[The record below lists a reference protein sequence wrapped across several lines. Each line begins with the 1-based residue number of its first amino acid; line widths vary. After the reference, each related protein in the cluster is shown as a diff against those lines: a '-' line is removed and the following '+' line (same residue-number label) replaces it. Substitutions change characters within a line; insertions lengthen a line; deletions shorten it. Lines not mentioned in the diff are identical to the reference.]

1 MQGLHLNATA
11 ESSTIEDLQ
20 QPDKITPAAGNH
32 NADRWYNSNRS
43 GDFLRAT
50 YYKPAQSYYVDFEGK
65 VHNIGKVVVTYS
77 DLVVGPQSN
86 QWNTTNFEVSPTE
99 IGVIDS
105 FYLKSVTATY
115 DFYDENGNYINFE
128 PGSAWVFL
136 SSLGRWSD
144 WNDSSKTNNPA
155 YDHVEAVQ
163 GVSGIKMYNIPNGG
177 AVVHSGNN
185 AYPDSG
191 QQYES
196 DGKTSFDNPY
206 DHQQGAVIGYI
217 SNGLKLRWNLDQN
230 YSPIDN
236 GVMHSLRYDEN
247 GNKIQDAGDG
257 GWYYWR
263 FVQSYNGFEMLQPP
277 TSSVSY
283 HYNVSSVIT
292 SLPLL
297 AKQLIQVSFADFKY
311 YRAKKQLKKPDTW
324 LYRALL
330 DLISFHAWTWS
341 QADYPKHP
349 WRPALPEQW
358 HS

>member
-1 MQGLHLNATA
+1 MAIDAQKQKNTEYEQKLKDYGNYLNGNSTLDPTKVMQGLHLNATA

-43 GDFLRAT
+43 GDFLRAI
-50 YYKPAQSYYVDFEGK
+50 YYNPAQSYYVDFEGN
-65 VHNIGKVVVTYS
+65 VHKIGKVVVTYS
-77 DLVVGPQSN
+77 NLVVGPQSN

-144 WNDSSKTNNPA
+144 WNDSSKKNNPA

-163 GVSGIKMYNIPNGG
+163 GVSGIKMYDIPNGG

-217 SNGLKLRWNLDQN
+217 SNGLKLCWNLDRN

-236 GVMHSLRYDEN
+236 GVMHSLRYDKN

-283 HYNVSSVIT
+283 HYNET
-292 SLPLL
+292 LL
-297 AKQLIQVSFADFKY
+297 I
-311 YRAKKQLKKPDTW
+311 
-324 LYRALL
+324 ALN
-330 DLISFHAWTWS
+330 
-341 QADYPKHP
+341 
-349 WRPALPEQW
+349 
-358 HS
+358 

>member
-1 MQGLHLNATA
+1 
-11 ESSTIEDLQ
+11 
-20 QPDKITPAAGNH
+20 
-32 NADRWYNSNRS
+32 
-43 GDFLRAT
+43 
-50 YYKPAQSYYVDFEGK
+50 
-65 VHNIGKVVVTYS
+65 
-77 DLVVGPQSN
+77 
-86 QWNTTNFEVSPTE
+86 
-99 IGVIDS
+99 
-105 FYLKSVTATY
+105 
-115 DFYDENGNYINFE
+115 
-128 PGSAWVFL
+128 
-136 SSLGRWSD
+136 
-144 WNDSSKTNNPA
+144 
-155 YDHVEAVQ
+155 
-163 GVSGIKMYNIPNGG
+163 MYNIPNGG

-283 HYNVSSVIT
+283 HYNVT
-292 SLPLL
+292 
-297 AKQLIQVSFADFKY
+297 
-311 YRAKKQLKKPDTW
+311 
-324 LYRALL
+324 
-330 DLISFHAWTWS
+330 
-341 QADYPKHP
+341 
-349 WRPALPEQW
+349 
-358 HS
+358 